1 VSGLLVVTS
10 HPDDEALIAGGT
22 LAACAAAGIRT
33 SVLCLTRGEEGP
45 ISDPAIATRET
56 LAAVRARELHAACA
70 ELGVSAVRCESHPDS
85 YLPWA
90 DDVDAIVRDLAALMT
105 ELEPAAVITFAED
118 GWYWHTD
125 HIGTLDFVRRALE
138 LVRTGP
144 PVLYRAALPPAWI
157 EQLVSELHAREA
169 PADLWG
175 IDPGD
180 FGDEELVGAI
190 ELDTRPFVAR
200 KLRALHCHRS
210 QIGPGHALHSIP
222 ADLAER
228 FLGVEWFLTDGGA
241 DGWLERAVA
250 RGCEQ
255 VGAR

>member
-1 VSGLLVVTS
+1 VNGLLVVTS

-22 LAACAAAGIRT
+22 LAACAAAGIHT

-45 ISDPAIATRET
+45 ISDPAIATPET
-56 LAAVRARELHAACA
+56 LGEVRVAELHAACA
-70 ELGVSAVRCESHPDS
+70 RLGVASVRCESHPDS

-90 DDVDAIVRDLAALMT
+90 DDVSEIVREIAALID
-105 ELEPAAVITFAED
+105 ELEPEAIITFAED

-144 PVLYRAALPPAWI
+144 HALYQAALPPTWM
-157 EQLVSELHAREA
+157 EQMVCELRARA
-169 PADLWG
+169 LPADLWG
-175 IDPGD
+175 IDPED

-190 ELDTRPFVAR
+190 ELDTRPFVAD
-200 KLRALHCHRS
+200 KLRALRCHRS

-228 FLGVEWFLTDGGA
+228 FLGVEWFLTDAAA
-241 DGWLERAVA
+241 DRWLERAVA

-255 VGAR
+255 VAAR